1 MMVLFFNVNCMQI
14 VSPMSE
20 FVLDLTR
27 GEDAFATGEFH
38 WSRHSHW
45 QFGHAMG
52 LANLTGDLHHRAK
65 GNQQVALARQA
76 KRDQPSGMGQIGF
89 FIFFYFI
96 LDTPLRQPSQIF
108 NTHEQNIKYKAN
120 LIKNNNKNFTF
131 KLYSGLK
138 KLLQKKSLMPQNC
151 FIGNFKP

>member
-76 KRDQPSGMGQIGF
+76 KGDQLVALARQAFLF
-89 FIFFYFI
+89 FIFI
-96 LDTPLRQPSQIF
+96 LDTPLLQSSQIF
-108 NTHEQNIKYKAN
+108 KTHKQSIKYKAN
-120 LIKNNNKNFTF
+120 LIKIIIKTSHSNFI
-131 KLYSGLK
+131 LA
-138 KLLQKKSLMPQNC
+138 
-151 FIGNFKP
+151 

>member
-1 MMVLFFNVNCMQI
+1 MVLFFNVNCMQI

-65 GNQQVALARQA
+65 GN
-76 KRDQPSGMGQIGF
+76 
-89 FIFFYFI
+89 
-96 LDTPLRQPSQIF
+96 
-108 NTHEQNIKYKAN
+108 
-120 LIKNNNKNFTF
+120 
-131 KLYSGLK
+131 
-138 KLLQKKSLMPQNC
+138 
-151 FIGNFKP
+151 